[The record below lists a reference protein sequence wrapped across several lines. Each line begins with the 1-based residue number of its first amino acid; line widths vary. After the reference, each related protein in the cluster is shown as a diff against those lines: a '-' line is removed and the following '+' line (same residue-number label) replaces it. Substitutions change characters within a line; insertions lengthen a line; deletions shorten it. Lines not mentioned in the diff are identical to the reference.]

1 MMHAEITQVVREL
14 ATDILGAE
22 PRESILLTDG
32 AYRGRGFEV
41 DDASAVWLIEEDQLT
56 VFSADGSAL
65 RVIPQVSAAQLP
77 ARIAA

>member
-1 MMHAEITQVVREL
+1 MMHAQITQVVREL
-14 ATDILGAE
+14 ATDALGAQ

-41 DDASAVWLIEEDQLT
+41 EGASAVWLIDEDRLT
-56 VFSADGSAL
+56 VFGTDGSEL
-65 RVIPQVSAAQLP
+65 RVIQQVSAARLP

>member
-1 MMHAEITQVVREL
+1 MHAEITQVVREL

-41 DDASAVWLIEEDQLT
+41 DDASAVWLIGEDRLT
-56 VFSADGSAL
+56 VFGADSEVV
-65 RVIPQVSAAQLP
+65 RVFEHVSAAQLP